1 MMSGQAH
8 HTEAHFLL
16 SMFEVAAVA
25 VELPVIVGP
34 VIRCRRHVLPCWAAG
49 KIATTPR
56 AHYAFTYTTLY
67 RRTPQSAQLD

>member
-1 MMSGQAH
+1 MMSGQAP

-34 VIRCRRHVLPCWAAG
+34 VIRCRRHVLALCTVSNEIHALWHIPWLYAASPPA
-49 KIATTPR
+49 KN
-56 AHYAFTYTTLY
+56 FT
-67 RRTPQSAQLD
+67 R